1 MCSANSRWHDSL
13 ASTLKSVG
21 VAHFS
26 VAAASAVEESGRVRF
41 DEWVASGKSA
51 GMDYLKKYDAERN
64 DLRLLLPGAQS
75 IVCCA
80 FPYWHPDSLQTDI
93 FAAYALADDYH
104 EVVRRRLTA
113 AAEAIARIVGGEW
126 RVCVDTAPL
135 REQYWAARS
144 GLGVKGLNGQLI
156 IPGEGSYFFLG
167 EILTTA
173 RLEPYAPCRVAD
185 CGRCGRCV
193 KACPT
198 GALDADGQ
206 VDARRCISYL
216 TIEHRGD
223 FPEGTD
229 LHGHLY
235 GCDECGRACPHNRVP
250 IPTDIPEFTPRR
262 DVVGLTVERAAE
274 MTQEEFSGVFRRSAV
289 KRAKLAGLR
298 RNAISILDSRRKK

>member
-1 MCSANSRWHDSL
+1 MCSANSRWHDLL
-13 ASTLKSVG
+13 ASTLKGVG

-41 DEWVASGKSA
+41 NEWVASGKSA

-75 IVCCA
+75 IICCA

-104 EVVRRRLTA
+104 EVVRRRLSS
-113 AAEAIARIVGGEW
+113 AAEMIGRIVGGEW

-173 RLEPYAPCRVAD
+173 RIDPYSPCRATD

-198 GALDADGQ
+198 GALGADGQ

-216 TIEHRGD
+216 TIEHRGEL
-223 FPEGTD
+223 PEGAD

-235 GCDECGRACPHNRVP
+235 GCDECGRACPHNRSP
-250 IPTDIPEFTPRR
+250 LPTDIPEFTPRR
-262 DVVGLTVERAAE
+262 EVVALTAERAAE
-274 MTQEEFSGVFRRSAV
+274 MTQEEFSGMFRRSAV

-298 RNAISILDSRRKK
+298 RNALSILGSRKK